1 MEINRTEKSVTEEE
15 IISIVDEAHE
25 QGVIQENE
33 AEMIQNIIS
42 FNETEAHDIMTHRKN
57 VVAFDEEI
65 LLKNMIDTMLKRG
78 IPVIRYMRRILTI
91 SKELSI
97 IKMRLSL

>member
-42 FNETEAHDIMTHRKN
+42 FNESEALVIMTQRKN
-57 VVAFDEEI
+57 VVSFEEEI
-65 LLKNMIDTMLKRG
+65 LL
-78 IPVIRYMRRILTI
+78 
-91 SKELSI
+91 
-97 IKMRLSL
+97 